1 MSVNEDMSHTQQ
13 NGSLADKGE
22 TKKRSAGEGPSAEKA
37 SVRTAPKAAPG
48 RRSRVARQQELAC
61 LEKEQSD
68 KMQAVSKETASIET
82 PKIRK
87 QFEWIDSIDENSS
100 PSALES
106 RHHMDM
112 TDLGF
117 LEEKEG
123 IADLEEGLRMSDL
136 LEEDA
141 QTKLEEDRIRKEERH
156 AAMEAAR
163 LAREEQESLESQKDQ
178 PQSKADESA
187 DAGASRH
194 MTEPAENGESDQAA
208 QTQKT
213 GSSNMA
219 SSQFKRWQQRFMRR
233 LVRMLLK
240 IESWIMLVTFGF
252 LVWLLAGIL
261 QVGLLN
267 VSLGAWIFGFG
278 LVGLAIAGYG
288 FYQARNK
295 LWKIP
300 AALLCVVMMLVS
312 VGGHGYASNLSEGIA
327 SMTNDGQ
334 EYLFKSNLYVPSAV
348 PLLDLTKLEGQTV
361 GILETR
367 NKELNKAVLDA
378 LKAKSIKVWTQKFS
392 SLQQLY
398 KAVRGQSVRAAILSP
413 ADVRMIHEFSGSTQS
428 SAGLTSAYAEEIH
441 SGITPRLSQIDVET
455 DPYTVLVS
463 GSRLAVGE
471 TTYNSTINMLVT
483 VNPKTNDVLVTVVP
497 RSMALPGACDQAL
510 GCPADQAQD
519 RTGLYSYRSIEA
531 LRQSLEAYMGATIDF
546 TIHIDLNEISSLFD
560 VVGGLYENGGHA
572 YTLPAEL
579 SEKEKQVMSGPKI
592 RQILGTLSTYSGS
605 DFDQELNQ
613 FVMLCDIASARTKLT
628 PLNVRKVFEIL
639 DSSISATFTYE
650 QLCALLR
657 QYVILPGPLNV
668 YCTTI
673 SGEYQTVYSP
683 LLTEST
689 YMLVPDQASLEQ
701 AKSAI
706 QAVLAGNAPDVS
718 GIETGVKTPMD
729 MPEDSQT
736 DSSASMQESSV
747 QDSQAAQDPNADAA
761 ADPYGQVPVD
771 PGYVDPYA
779 YDPNAQNPNG
789 YDPNAQTPDTY
800 DPGLYGYD
808 AYGNPI
814 Y

>member
-1 MSVNEDMSHTQQ
+1 MSVNKDMSHTQQ

-22 TKKRSAGEGPSAEKA
+22 TKKRSAGEESYTEKA
-37 SVRTAPKAAPG
+37 SVRMAPKAAPG
-48 RRSRVARQQELAC
+48 RRSRVARQQELAR
-61 LEKEQSD
+61 LEKERSD
-68 KMQAVSKETASIET
+68 KMQAVSKETPSIET
-82 PKIRK
+82 PKIREP
-87 QFEWIDSIDENSS
+87 FERLGSIEETDS
-100 PSALES
+100 PYVLES
-106 RHHMDM
+106 RPHMDM

-141 QTKLEEDRIRKEERH
+141 QAKLEEDRIRKEERH
-156 AAMEAAR
+156 AAMQAAR
-163 LAREEQESLESQKDQ
+163 LAREEHKRLNNSDDQSHNEAADSTDASSEEQMPEQRES
-178 PQSKADESA
+178 
-187 DAGASRH
+187 
-194 MTEPAENGESDQAA
+194 GESDQSADA
-208 QTQKT
+208 QASAPSKPA
-213 GSSNMA
+213 SNP
-219 SSQFKRWQQRFMRR
+219 FKRRQQRFMRR
-233 LVRMLLK
+233 LVRMLLQ
-240 IESWIMLVTFGF
+240 IEFWIMLVTFGF
-252 LVWLLAGIL
+252 LVWLLVGIL

-278 LVGLAIAGYG
+278 LVGLTIAGYG

-348 PLLDLTKLEGQTV
+348 PLADLTKLEGQTI

-428 SAGLTSAYAEEIH
+428 SAGLTSAYTEEIH
-441 SGITPRLSQIDVET
+441 SGITPVFSQIDVET

-531 LRQSLEAYMGATIDF
+531 LRQSLEAYMGVTIDF
-546 TIHIDLNEISSLFD
+546 TMHIDLNEISSLFD

-572 YTLPAEL
+572 YSLPAEP

-613 FVMLCDIASARTKLT
+613 FVMLCDIASARTRLT

-657 QYVILPGPLNV
+657 QYVILPGPVNV

-673 SGEYQTVYSP
+673 TGEYQTVYSP

-689 YMLVPDQASLEQ
+689 YMLVPDQTSLDQ
-701 AKSAI
+701 AKNAI
-706 QAVLAGNAPDVS
+706 QAIIAGNAPDVT
-718 GIETGVKTPMD
+718 GIETGVKAPMD
-729 MPEDSQT
+729 VPEDSQT
-736 DSSASMQESSV
+736 DSSSSLQESSA
-747 QDSQAAQDPNADAA
+747 QDSQAVQDPNADGA

-779 YDPNAQNPNG
+779 YDPNAQNPYE
-789 YDPNAQTPDTY
+789 YDPNAQTPDAY
-800 DPGLYGYD
+800 DPGVYGYD